1 MPGWTGERV
10 HDVQGRLAGPGPRV
24 WQNRRMSPAARAQRI
39 RAATRLAAAL
49 AVVFALASCAVGNQV
64 RHEVATSNLGL
75 AADDLERHGVGFLTP
90 AAATGREADKQTL
103 AQAFA
108 RELAAARP
116 GVGIVSLP
124 AVLSEVNAADLDQ
137 QYKRMYR
144 DYLETG
150 ILEGSVLKQVGEISG
165 ARYLAQLSL
174 ADFQQQSRGRFSFL
188 GLRMVDTKQANM
200 RVFVQLWDS
209 TTGGVVWEG
218 SGELNYAYESAA
230 ENPAP
235 FLEAASLA
243 ARRLYQELPGAPP
256 AK

>member
-1 MPGWTGERV
+1 MV
-10 HDVQGRLAGPGPRV
+10 
-24 WQNRRMSPAARAQRI
+24 PAARSPRT
-39 RAATRLAAAL
+39 RAALRLAAAL
-49 AVVFALASCAVGNQV
+49 AVALAVASCGVANQV
-64 RHEVATSNLGL
+64 RHEVATTNLAL
-75 AADDLERHGVGFLTP
+75 APDDPERHGVGFLTP

-116 GVGIVSLP
+116 GVKVVPLP
-124 AVLSEVNAADLDQ
+124 TVLSEVNAADLDQ

-150 ILEGSVLKQVGEISG
+150 ILEGSVLKRVGEISG
-165 ARYLAQLSL
+165 ARYLVQLSL
-174 ADFQQQSRGRFSFL
+174 AEFQQQSRGRFSFL
-188 GLRMVDTKQANM
+188 GLRMIDTKQANM

-209 TTGGVVWEG
+209 TTGGVAWEG

-243 ARRLYQELPGAPP
+243 ARRLYEELPGALP